1 LHSIKWSDGKKKK
14 GMETTPHKNDSEGNE
29 GNRYTVPDSNKTKI
43 NDIKEY
49 SYSHKNTLKKEILE
63 VITENFM
70 EKILG
75 MDNQS
80 VEEALKKL
88 QDRKNKEYEKT
99 QMNS

>member
-1 LHSIKWSDGKKKK
+1 
-14 GMETTPHKNDSEGNE
+14 
-29 GNRYTVPDSNKTKI
+29 
-43 NDIKEY
+43 
-49 SYSHKNTLKKEILE
+49 
-63 VITENFM
+63 M